1 MNLSINTELLNVAVL
16 RHHRFMQWIV
26 EYKQFDMDRTVRA
39 VTPEDAIRTACQLLD
54 DGYDVCAIGVG
65 GSSTP
70 VIEREEIVHLHDLWV
85 RAKPPY
91 SSWWRG
97 R

>member
-1 MNLSINTELLNVAVL
+1 
-16 RHHRFMQWIV
+16 MQWIV
-26 EYKQFDMDRTVRA
+26 HYKQSRTDRTVRA

-54 DGYDVCAIGVG
+54 DGYEVCGIGV

-70 VIEREEIVHLHDLWV
+70 VIERDEIARLHDGWV

-97 R
+97 G